1 MAFPFDHSCMGEGVL
16 KSIVTYALSRL
27 DVHIC
32 PRIKMSDAVV
42 LEAFPDDLEVG
53 LGFCYCKK
61 CNMLES
67 QISKCTMCDSTFQF
81 VLEQSKGGVESRVL
95 ELVTSRYLGHFEDVS
110 DPKWLSQIAY
120 PY

>member
-1 MAFPFDHSCMGEGVL
+1 ML
-16 KSIVTYALSRL
+16 KSIVTFALSRL

-53 LGFCYCKK
+53 MGFCYCKK

-67 QISKCTMCDSTFQF
+67 QILKCTIYDLTFQF
-81 VLEQSKGGVESRVL
+81 VLEETKGGVESRVL